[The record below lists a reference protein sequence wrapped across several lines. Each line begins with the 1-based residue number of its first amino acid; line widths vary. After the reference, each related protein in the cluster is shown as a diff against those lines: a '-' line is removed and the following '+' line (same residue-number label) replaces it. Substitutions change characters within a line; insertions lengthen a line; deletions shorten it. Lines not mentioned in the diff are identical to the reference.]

1 MFYEMMLPLF
11 ILQLFWYIR
20 FSKWVY
26 QMEHLETLVQVLQ
39 CISPKLGITA
49 QTKIDEFCTEARKIM
64 HVGQHTSKQI
74 LKKLENILQ
83 EISNDPKLRIFL
95 GRHEPTIGGG
105 NRINEAW
112 TSAKM
117 HAFLHAIMMWQN
129 ENSCKYRF
137 AFDMA
142 YALSELNANDR
153 SLFGPNA
160 GRLFRSKIQM
170 IWLKNGEI
178 STSAASLDSA
188 RTNALTPRLTT
199 QRPMSPRRLNSPMRT
214 PRQQESRLEPIN
226 SQRTTRIS
234 ELSRSPPEFYGTI
247 GPLNIPFFLQ
257 SSLLSEA
264 FLQFLKDAHDLT
276 GLGRKGNIW
285 MLYDNLFFFFRREYD
300 VPIYYNDILNCSFLQ
315 AIFQSKIIK
324 DTLKICLNGEPE
336 VDTLHRLTEGTND
349 NQTMFIDT
357 LKMKVMNEL
366 WLIQN
371 EGKVVSPFLYK
382 APQGVWKQDPVTLD
396 FSLIPVSLAEIL
408 EAA

>member
-49 QTKIDEFCTEARKIM
+49 QTKIQKFCTEARKII

-74 LKKLENILQ
+74 LKKLENLLQ
-83 EISNDPKLRIFL
+83 EISNDPKLRRFL

-105 NRINEAW
+105 VGINEAW
-112 TSAKM
+112 SSAKM
-117 HAFLHAIMMWQN
+117 HAFLHAIVMWQN
-129 ENSCKYRF
+129 ENSCNYRF
-137 AFDMA
+137 TFDMA

-188 RTNALTPRLTT
+188 RTIALTSRLTT
-199 QRPMSPRRLNSPMRT
+199 PRPMYSRPLNSPMRT
-214 PRQQESRLEPIN
+214 PRQQESTSAPIN
-226 SQRTTRIS
+226 SQCTTRIS

-285 MLYDNLFFFFRREYD
+285 MLYDNLFFFQRVYGVR
-300 VPIYYNDILNCSFLQ
+300 IYNNPILNCSFLQ
-315 AIFQSKIIK
+315 AIFQSKLIK

-336 VDTLHRLTEGTND
+336 VDTLHSLTKGTND
-349 NQTMFIDT
+349 NQTMFMDT

-396 FSLIPVSLAEIL
+396 FSLIPISLAQIL

>member
-1 MFYEMMLPLF
+1 
-11 ILQLFWYIR
+11 
-20 FSKWVY
+20 
-26 QMEHLETLVQVLQ
+26 
-39 CISPKLGITA
+39 
-49 QTKIDEFCTEARKIM
+49 
-64 HVGQHTSKQI
+64 
-74 LKKLENILQ
+74 
-83 EISNDPKLRIFL
+83 
-95 GRHEPTIGGG
+95 
-105 NRINEAW
+105 
-112 TSAKM
+112 
-117 HAFLHAIMMWQN
+117 
-129 ENSCKYRF
+129 
-137 AFDMA
+137 
-142 YALSELNANDR
+142 
-153 SLFGPNA
+153 
-160 GRLFRSKIQM
+160 M

-188 RTNALTPRLTT
+188 RTIALTSRLTT
-199 QRPMSPRRLNSPMRT
+199 PRPMYSRPLNSPMRT
-214 PRQQESRLEPIN
+214 PRQQESTSAPIN
-226 SQRTTRIS
+226 SQHTTHIS

-285 MLYDNLFFFFRREYD
+285 MLYDNLFFFQRVYGVR
-300 VPIYYNDILNCSFLQ
+300 IYNNPILNCSFLQ
-315 AIFQSKIIK
+315 AIFQSKLIK

-336 VDTLHRLTEGTND
+336 VDTLHSLTKGTND
-349 NQTMFIDT
+349 NQTMFMDT

-396 FSLIPVSLAEIL
+396 FSLIPISLAQIL